1 MKNELKHTGTIEIE
15 TERLVL
21 RQINLDDAQSLYEL
35 VSDEEV
41 LKYLSGIPVYTGK
54 EMAVDY
60 IKNKLTK
67 KYQNADF
74 YDWAVV
80 LKSENKIIGRICVYK
95 QDDERRMADLVW
107 YLNGNYR
114 NRGYISE
121 AVKAVINHLF
131 EIGFERIEAF
141 ADVENK
147 ASTKVMAKVGMQ
159 YEGTLRK
166 YDCRRDD
173 SLYDAEMWSIIKEWK
188 MEYKNKYKNIIEE
201 KYNNYQ
207 EDERFNRK
215 SQSFE
220 YRTTMNYIQKYL
232 KKGSKILEIGA
243 GTGRYSIALA
253 KMGYDVTAVELVES
267 NLKVLREN
275 SKGLDNLKNYQGDV
289 LNLQFEDNSFDL
301 VLC

>member
-1 MKNELKHTGTIEIE
+1 MNYEIRHTGTVEIE
-15 TERLVL
+15 TDRLLL
-21 RQINLDDAQSLYEL
+21 RAILLSDAQSLYEL
-35 VSDEEV
+35 VSDKDV
-41 LKYLSGIPVYTGK
+41 LKYLAGLPVYTGK

-173 SLYDAEMWSIIKEWK
+173 SLYDAEMWSIIKE
-188 MEYKNKYKNIIEE
+188 
-201 KYNNYQ
+201 
-207 EDERFNRK
+207 
-215 SQSFE
+215 
-220 YRTTMNYIQKYL
+220 
-232 KKGSKILEIGA
+232 
-243 GTGRYSIALA
+243 
-253 KMGYDVTAVELVES
+253 
-267 NLKVLREN
+267 
-275 SKGLDNLKNYQGDV
+275 
-289 LNLQFEDNSFDL
+289 
-301 VLC
+301 